1 MTKKA
6 HEKGIVI
13 DSSNQEHYGR
23 FMVETTIIDEEF
35 LKSSIVSDTFR
46 ILYGNNCC
54 FFIS

>member
-23 FMVETTIIDEEF
+23 FMVETTIIAEEF